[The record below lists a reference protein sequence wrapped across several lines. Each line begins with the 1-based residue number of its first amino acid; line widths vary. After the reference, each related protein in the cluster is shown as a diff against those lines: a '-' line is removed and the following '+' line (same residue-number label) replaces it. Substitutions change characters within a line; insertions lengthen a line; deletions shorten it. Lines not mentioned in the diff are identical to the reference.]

1 MSSPK
6 YMMVTVASCTPS
18 YLGEAFKHLAA
29 LTAELKQDAGAATTR
44 FGVLATGEQTGQ
56 LVLFQTYE
64 EMNGIDAAFGVYQ
77 NSAAYKSIIGSGEI
91 AVTFRNILKIEDLG
105 LQKPSMDVPAYGV
118 VTRWG
123 CTELKLDAMR
133 KEVHHFEDNGAMI
146 LRYCTI
152 MTGPAAGRRTLTVG
166 YPSMDSIEKTYEAL
180 RGSAGYNA
188 LIQTFDMDWRNIIR
202 IAG

>member
-6 YMMVTVASCTPS
+6 YMMVTVASCSPS
-18 YLGEAFKHLAA
+18 YLSEAFKQLAA
-29 LTAELKQDAGAATTR
+29 LTAELKQKAGAATTR
-44 FGVLATGEQTGQ
+44 FGVLATGEHTGH

-77 NSAAYKSIIGSGEI
+77 SSAAYKSIIGSGEI
-91 AVTFRNILKIEDLG
+91 AVAFRNILKIEDLG
-105 LQKPSMDVPAYGV
+105 LQKPSTDVPAYGV

-123 CTELKLDAMR
+123 CADLKLDAMS

-152 MTGPAAGRRTLTVG
+152 MTGPAVGRRTLTVG
-166 YPSMDSIEKTYEAL
+166 YPSMDSIENTYEAL
-180 RGSAGYNA
+180 RGSAGYNG
-188 LIQTFDMDWRNIIR
+188 LIKTFDMDWRNIIR

>member
-6 YMMVTVASCTPS
+6 YMMVTVASCSPS
-18 YLGEAFKHLAA
+18 YLGEAFKQLAA
-29 LTAELKQDAGAATTR
+29 LTAELKQKAGAATTR
-44 FGVLATGEQTGQ
+44 FGVLATGEQTGH

-77 NSAAYKSIIGSGEI
+77 LSAAYKSIIGSGEI

-105 LQKPSMDVPAYGV
+105 LQKPSTDVPAYGV

-123 CTELKLDAMR
+123 CADLKLEDMS

-188 LIQTFDMDWRNIIR
+188 LIKTFDMDWRNIIR

>member
-1 MSSPK
+1 MSSPN
-6 YMMVTVASCTPS
+6 YMMVTVASCVPS
-18 YLGEAFKHLAA
+18 YLEEAFKHLGT

-44 FGVLATGEQTGQ
+44 YGVLATGQHTGH

-64 EMNGIDAAFGVYQ
+64 ELNGIDAAFGVYQ
-77 NSAAYKSIIGSGEI
+77 SSAAYKSIIGSGKI

-105 LQKPSMDVPAYGV
+105 LQKPSTDVPAYGV

-123 CTELKLDAMR
+123 CADLQLDNMR

-152 MTGPAAGRRTLTVG
+152 MTGDAAGRRTLTVG

-188 LIQTFDMDWRNIIR
+188 LIQSFDMDWRNIIR